1 MSLCVKVRIH
11 DAERITKKKK
21 RKNEN
26 AEESKT
32 KEETDIVHYSTGTRL
47 VSFHLSFP
55 FTAKWVD
62 RSHYYSP
69 IYSEKNYPIFTIWTK
84 KSNLSPWMS
93 STFWHVHIER
103 RKVVWDEHASIDQM
117 IKKKEKKKKEIND
130 IKDRST
136 FCQFWLERE
145 LTYEYSVRERSEVSA
160 RLDIQI
166 ILNAMCHIK
175 FDVNYLLKPF
185 CLFTR

>member
-1 MSLCVKVRIH
+1 MQNN
-11 DAERITKKKK
+11 KKK

-32 KEETDIVHYSTGTRL
+32 KEETDVVHYSTGTRL
-47 VSFHLSFP
+47 VSFYLSFS

-62 RSHYYSP
+62 RSHLLVANLFRKLSN
-69 IYSEKNYPIFTIWTK
+69 IYNLNK
-84 KSNLSPWMS
+84 KSNLSLECRRLS
-93 STFWHVHIER
+93 GTFTSNEEKSFGTSTRIL
-103 RKVVWDEHASIDQM
+103 
-117 IKKKEKKKKEIND
+117 IKRKKKKIND
-130 IKDRST
+130 TKDRST
-136 FCQFWLERE
+136 VNFDSNESWLTNIQFVNEA
-145 LTYEYSVRERSEVSA
+145 RSQPD
-160 RLDIQI
+160 LIQI